1 MIGAPK
7 VYQFAL
13 LINKD
18 DVQALPLD
26 SEIQIWWC
34 ISSRASILR
43 SEI

>member
-34 ISSRASILR
+34 ISSRASFLR